1 VDDEEVG
8 FTTARELRETA
19 DRGDGREPDD
29 ADGTRASDEPTFDVD
44 HPDRKH
50 PRAGGMRYEGGTVFA
65 LTPEG
70 AVDAS
75 AAVDDVLAAGPYRY
89 GDWFDLPMPLF
100 LVHDDE
106 AGDTFRVAVRDGT
119 VELHVRSA
127 TSPAGLRAFYDRL
140 VDRVGEPV
148 TVTRKADGRADKGGA
163 AGDGRR

>member
-1 VDDEEVG
+1 MDDEEVG

-19 DRGDGREPDD
+19 DRGDGDTDPADD
-29 ADGTRASDEPTFDVD
+29 APDEPTFAVD

-50 PRAGGMRYEGGTVFA
+50 SRSGGMRYEGGTVFV

-70 AVDAS
+70 ADDAA

-127 TSPAGLRAFYDRL
+127 TSPAGLRRFYDRF

-148 TVTRKADGRADKGGA
+148 AVTRRTD
-163 AGDGRR
+163 GDGKR